1 MPKDWPYA
9 ALSKLA
15 KSVGGP
21 EHLIEKLISKGK
33 NEGRIEMIPA
43 VLVAA
48 IGAATATKLIDKFRS
63 KNQKELD
70 ETKEELI
77 NGINEY
83 DKEHPDNEN
92 E

>member
-21 EHLIEKLISKGK
+21 EQLIEKLISKGK

-43 VLVAA
+43 VLV
-48 IGAATATKLIDKFRS
+48 AATATKLIDKFRS